1 MVYVSSC
8 ATDYS
13 GNERDFSKFPLAS
26 LANKKLIIRQ
36 FNLMI
41 FYLIAFINLGTKVV
55 SVPISLKSDDTINIY
70 ALIFMKNIRIVR
82 IDEQWPGC

>member
-1 MVYVSSC
+1 MVCVSSY

-13 GNERDFSKFPLAS
+13 GNERGFSKFS
-26 LANKKLIIRQ
+26 LANKTLIIRQ
-36 FNLMI
+36 FDLMI
-41 FYLIAFINLGTKVV
+41 FQIIASINLGTKVV

-70 ALIFMKNIRIVR
+70 ALILMKNIRIVR